1 MSTFVEEDATPTSA
15 GGSVHLVR
23 AGIVVTCFLVALIL
37 LLGPASHGILASPGT
52 PHHPKHPTQPVNK
65 STTRVQVANGTTK
78 QGAAATVTHQ
88 LFVLG
93 WDVLPAESASVHP
106 AHTIVYFARGHQQA
120 AKDVAAIL
128 GVPHAHVIVRIR
140 HSGVKGALQ
149 DDVIVVLGARTK

>member
-1 MSTFVEEDATPTSA
+1 MPGFDGEDTTPRSAT
-15 GGSVHLVR
+15 GGVHLVR
-23 AGIVVTCFLVALIL
+23 AGAVLVCFLVALIL
-37 LLGPASHGILASPGT
+37 LLGPASHGILASPGK
-52 PHHPKHPTQPVNK
+52 PHHPKHPTQSVNK

-93 WDVLPAESASVHP
+93 WDVLPAESASVYP
-106 AHTIVYFARGHQQA
+106 PHTIVYFARGHQQA
-120 AKDVAAIL
+120 AKDVAGIL

-149 DDVIVVLGARTK
+149 DDVIVVLGASTK